1 MKKTMCITYEVGDA
15 LYVNVTNR
23 CSNRCDF
30 CIRQNG
36 DGAYGSESLWL
47 EREPTVEEIL
57 EAVLSR
63 DLTAY
68 TELVFCGYGEPTFRL
83 PEIVTVAKKLK
94 EIYKDLRIR
103 INTNGHG
110 SLING
115 YDITPRLK
123 GLVDVVSVSLNT
135 ANAKDYVKLCKPEF
149 GEEAYDGLID
159 FARKCV
165 PCVKTVVLSVVDTTL
180 SAEDV
185 ETCRKI
191 AEDVGAVLKIRPFEN

>member
-1 MKKTMCITYEVGDA
+1 MTITYTTKDGVYIN
-15 LYVNVTNR
+15 LTNR
-23 CSNRCDF
+23 CSNSCGF
-30 CIRQNG
+30 CIRNNS
-36 DGAYGSESLWL
+36 DGVYGSGSLWL
-47 EREPTVEEIL
+47 EREP
-57 EAVLSR
+57 EAREVIEDLKKYDLSV
-63 DLTAY
+63 Y
-68 TELVFCGYGEPTFRL
+68 GEVVFCGYGEPTERL
-83 PEIVTVAKKLK
+83 DTLLEVAAFVKGN
-94 EIYKDLRIR
+94 YKIPVR

>member
-1 MKKTMCITYEVGDA
+1 MTVTYTTKDGVYIN
-15 LYVNVTNR
+15 LTNR
-23 CSNRCDF
+23 CSNSCGF
-30 CIRQNG
+30 CIRNNS
-36 DGAYGSESLWL
+36 DGVYGSGSLWL
-47 EREPTVEEIL
+47 EREP
-57 EAVLSR
+57 EAREVIEDLKKYDLSV
-63 DLTAY
+63 Y
-68 TELVFCGYGEPTFRL
+68 GEVVFCGYGEPTERL
-83 PEIVTVAKKLK
+83 DTLLEVAAFVKGN
-94 EIYKDLRIR
+94 YKIPVRL
-103 INTNGHG
+103 NTNGHG

-159 FARKCV
+159 FSRKCV

-191 AEDVGAVLKIRPFEN
+191 AEDVGAVLRIRPFEN